1 MYLYLL
7 IKRESIVF
15 LGQLHPYLLQDSR
28 TIEHAWQQHEEVQL
42 VISGR
47 HYLIDLQQLQQINE
61 ETNQARFIKRTVTPN
76 MTDTTATTTIATDS
90 IDESTNTNRQL
101 TTTNNSSDARTEM
114 MKDNIELYSSFIQ
127 SLFSVLYEVYN
138 SLAGPAVKHRCLE
151 ALLLMIYYCPP
162 DLFETILKQQSISSH
177 IASMLASSDY
187 KIVASALQ
195 MAEILMKKLP
205 QIFSIY
211 FYREDVV
218 HQIEILIGFGVSS
231 SSSSNISL
239 ARHNHTSGSRS
250 QLDLV
255 HLNDHNISTQNE
267 TLDEQLR
274 NPTNTRRYYTITLET
289 HPSTRIETRSQ
300 RARLPKTSRD
310 GISACLEYI
319 EFFSITSQ
327 NKSLAIVAN
336 CCIHILIRNDFNYIR
351 EHLENL
357 SNRLR
362 SDDKKTVEHVCT
374 IFSRLVEN
382 FHRDS
387 LILREIASMQLLKT
401 MQTMLVIQPS
411 LLNSIT
417 FVSIIHMFFI
427 FSAYCPILAVTLLKM
442 NIADTIIYLLTGTN
456 ENKSIIKSIPIT
468 YKSAALS
475 TNEIISMNISSIQQT
490 NNIELISRT
499 PQELYEIVSLIGEMM
514 PRLPSDDPLFQVDQ
528 LFRRSILSHRAY
540 DATSNSY
547 VLWHWQDDQGIDF
560 SRK

>member
-1 MYLYLL
+1 DGISACLEYIEFFSITSQNKALSIIANCCIHILTRNDFNYICGHLENLSNSLRSDDKKTVEHVCTIFSRLVENFHRDSFILREIASTQLLKTMQTMLVIQPSLLISITFVSIIHMLFIFSAYCPTLAVTLLKMNIADTIIYLL
-7 IKRESIVF
+7 TGTNDNKSTIKSIPITYISAALSTTNESISMNISSIQETNNIELIPRTPQELYEIVSLIGEMMPHLPADDPLF
-15 LGQLHPYLLQDSR
+15 QIDQLFRRTILSHRAYDASSNGYVLWHWQDDQGQLHPYLLQDSR

-300 RARLPKTSRD
+300 RARLPKTSR
-310 GISACLEYI
+310 
-319 EFFSITSQ
+319 
-327 NKSLAIVAN
+327 
-336 CCIHILIRNDFNYIR
+336 
-351 EHLENL
+351 
-357 SNRLR
+357 
-362 SDDKKTVEHVCT
+362 
-374 IFSRLVEN
+374 
-382 FHRDS
+382 
-387 LILREIASMQLLKT
+387 
-401 MQTMLVIQPS
+401 
-411 LLNSIT
+411 
-417 FVSIIHMFFI
+417 
-427 FSAYCPILAVTLLKM
+427 
-442 NIADTIIYLLTGTN
+442 
-456 ENKSIIKSIPIT
+456 
-468 YKSAALS
+468 
-475 TNEIISMNISSIQQT
+475 
-490 NNIELISRT
+490 
-499 PQELYEIVSLIGEMM
+499 
-514 PRLPSDDPLFQVDQ
+514 
-528 LFRRSILSHRAY
+528 
-540 DATSNSY
+540 
-547 VLWHWQDDQGIDF
+547 
-560 SRK
+560 

>member
-1 MYLYLL
+1 MA
-7 IKRESIVF
+7 
-15 LGQLHPYLLQDSR
+15 DSGGGCLDAFCR
-28 TIEHAWQQHEEVQL
+28 AFRACCLPCDIICCNACGFDPDNGGGFCA
-42 VISGR
+42 SCGDCCR
-47 HYLIDLQQLQQINE
+47 
-61 ETNQARFIKRTVTPN
+61 
-76 MTDTTATTTIATDS
+76 
-90 IDESTNTNRQL
+90 NT
-101 TTTNNSSDARTEM
+101 
-114 MKDNIELYSSFIQ
+114 
-127 SLFSVLYEVYN
+127 
-138 SLAGPAVKHRCLE
+138 
-151 ALLLMIYYCPP
+151 
-162 DLFETILKQQSISSH
+162 
-177 IASMLASSDY
+177 
-187 KIVASALQ
+187 
-195 MAEILMKKLP
+195 
-205 QIFSIY
+205 
-211 FYREDVV
+211 
-218 HQIEILIGFGVSS
+218 
-231 SSSSNISL
+231 
-239 ARHNHTSGSRS
+239 
-250 QLDLV
+250 
-255 HLNDHNISTQNE
+255 
-267 TLDEQLR
+267 
-274 NPTNTRRYYTITLET
+274 
-289 HPSTRIETRSQ
+289 
-300 RARLPKTSRD
+300 D